1 MHPTWLKGHS
11 DREAR
16 KKKVL
21 SYRTAFNDLRDNL
34 EQNFKK
40 KEAVR
45 DYEPGWEHKQI
56 ATNEYNSALAD
67 IMKLLDIKE

>member
-11 DREAR
+11 DKEVRR
-16 KKKVL
+16 KKVL
-21 SYRTAFNDLRDNL
+21 SYRTAFNDLKDNL

-45 DYEPGWEHKQI
+45 DYEPGWELKQI
-56 ATNEYNSALAD
+56 ATNEYNAALAD
-67 IMKLLDIKE
+67 LIKLLDIKE

>member
-1 MHPTWLKGHS
+1 MHPTWLKGHK
-11 DREAR
+11 DRETR

-34 EQNFKK
+34 EENFKK

-45 DYEPGWEHKQI
+45 DYEPGWEYQQI
-56 ATNEYNSALAD
+56 ATNEYNAALAD